1 MGYHQHVI
9 AGNPDPS
16 IGQVAQNVV
25 KIILRNSQ
33 RQHAAIV
40 IAQVVRAQRHHQR
53 IVPGVELESD
63 DFYFLVFTVVD
74 SKRIGQIH
82 GQDGQLQSGSARVW
96 LALGERHRGADHGQQ
111 QEAGNQRCETHAG
124 RAGARIGTVSRF
136 ELEHA

>member
-16 IGQVAQNVV
+16 FGQVAQDVV
-25 KIILRNSQ
+25 KFFLRNSQ

-40 IAQVVRAQRHHQR
+40 IAQVERAQRHHQR

-82 GQDGQLQSGSARVW
+82 GLDGQLQTGPTRVW
-96 LALGERHRGADHGQQ
+96 LALGERHRSADHGQQ
-111 QEAGNQRCETHAG
+111 QEAGNQRCETHAD
-124 RAGARIGTVSRF
+124 RAGARIGTVFRYEF
-136 ELEHA
+136 EHV